1 MKSYSCFRF
10 FPRGTLP
17 LPFVG
22 LRTESSAAR
31 GKLRGWNSRLR
42 SRSVSSVKRAALLPR
57 VRSCACDTAN
67 CSKGD
72 MTRTGPIPK
81 LTEEIIQSL
90 CHLSSFISGRKLYLC
105 GAVSSLLLFPDRS
118 LLVAFV
124 STLPTAHYTAT
135 EKVRISFAEGTHLIR
150 GSSSQ
155 DGRSP
160 CFFIQEKSWAF
171 RVPAARS
178 DRPSPAASTVL
189 LRCSRAPTTYVSS
202 LCTRSSCA
210 SCSCPLSFFS
220 PSPCMCTRT
229 GRRICTLCVCVY
241 GSVYLSCTSVCPK

>member
-1 MKSYSCFRF
+1 
-10 FPRGTLP
+10 
-17 LPFVG
+17 
-22 LRTESSAAR
+22 
-31 GKLRGWNSRLR
+31 
-42 SRSVSSVKRAALLPR
+42 
-57 VRSCACDTAN
+57 
-67 CSKGD
+67 

-210 SCSCPLSFFS
+210 SCSCPLSFFFS
-220 PSPCMCTRT
+220 LSLYVYAYGQAYLYPVRVRVRFRVLVLYFCLSEVIPSCPHPLCSRTRWS
-229 GRRICTLCVCVY
+229 R
-241 GSVYLSCTSVCPK
+241 